1 MLSTESYINY
11 LLQREGASVVTASTG
26 REALDKYKGHSEGH
40 FDVIMMDVF
49 MPEIDGFKAAKMIKQ
64 FEVKEN
70 RKKVDIC
77 FVTGEYFDEEEVTTS
92 FKQIGGAVMASEI
105 KCMRKP
111 IDIVMIRNLVISYQV
126 STESA
131 TH

>member
-1 MLSTESYINY
+1 M
-11 LLQREGASVVTASTG
+11 TG
-26 REALDKYKGHSEGH
+26 QEAVDKYKGYSEGH

-49 MPEIDGFKAAKMIKQ
+49 MPEIDGFKAAQMIKQ
-64 FEVKEN
+64 FEVEEN

-77 FVTGEYFDEEEVTTS
+77 FVTGEYFDEEEVISS
-92 FKQIGGAVMASEI
+92 FKRIGGAVMASEI